1 MPFNLNLLDLLRDG
15 QFRSDVGRGLTDS
28 VNRGAVAGL
37 LGGPVD
43 AMSGV
48 VNAGLMGLGYAG
60 NKLGLLSAGNMPQP
74 IQKPVG
80 GSEWIG
86 DLLHS
91 GGMVSENRNAPA
103 ELLAGLLAPSAVK
116 GASKAAFAAENNAMA
131 PTPINDSYR
140 NQAGMFIGP
149 KSKTWNEAQAQKAQQ
164 LEAAGVDPRKIWSD
178 TGTFKGPDGM
188 WRQEISD
195 NTAKRIGVSEK
206 SLYESLLDG
215 GKLGQ
220 SISHKQLFDAYPINK
235 MSVSKYPGIGAEY
248 GRGYSKQDIENL
260 QKLGV
265 KVDPVLEEKMR
276 FGVNT
281 GFSDLLHEIQHAIQ
295 TREGFTLGG
304 NAKSMG
310 GKESD
315 YLRLAGEAEARATQA
330 RMSLDEARRRALFP
344 LDSYDVPLDQLIIRR

>member
-131 PTPINDSYR
+131 PATLNQQYHGQLGMIKSPFGRIPETTKEVDSFAD
-140 NQAGMFIGP
+140 QIIGKAERLGLNP
-149 KSKTWNEAQAQKAQQ
+149 KTGASNVSNSRYVTFPQGDNPDIQ
-164 LEAAGVDPRKIWSD
+164 LRFSGHGDRHPDGNAIDRRFSVDPESGNTFEMAKQWLKDQGINIDKKPKPIVRQSMFAGTKASEINALRASKGAKLLSPEELLSLIKKGVIDDLRK
-178 TGTFKGPDGM
+178 
-188 WRQEISD
+188 
-195 NTAKRIGVSEK
+195 
-206 SLYESLLDG
+206 
-215 GKLGQ
+215 
-220 SISHKQLFDAYPINK
+220 
-235 MSVSKYPGIGAEY
+235 
-248 GRGYSKQDIENL
+248 
-260 QKLGV
+260 
-265 KVDPVLEEKMR
+265 
-276 FGVNT
+276 
-281 GFSDLLHEIQHAIQ
+281 
-295 TREGFTLGG
+295 
-304 NAKSMG
+304 
-310 GKESD
+310 
-315 YLRLAGEAEARATQA
+315 
-330 RMSLDEARRRALFP
+330 
-344 LDSYDVPLDQLIIRR
+344 